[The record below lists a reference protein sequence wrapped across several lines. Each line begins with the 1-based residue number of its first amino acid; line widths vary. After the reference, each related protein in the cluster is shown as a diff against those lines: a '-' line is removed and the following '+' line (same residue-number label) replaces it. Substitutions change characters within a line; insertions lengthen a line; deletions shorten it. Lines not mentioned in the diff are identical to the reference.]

1 MRKVLMGAAGSAVAL
16 GMVFATGGPAWAAT
30 ATQVPVA
37 STGFFGGFL
46 GVDAVS
52 PSDGWAV
59 GGNGNGVV
67 QRFNGTRW
75 SVFASPDLLGG
86 GANNW
91 ADLSGVD
98 ATSTTS
104 AVAVGN
110 STATSGGAKSAV
122 ALRWNGTAW
131 SRQAVPKPA
140 GTDTEFSAVK
150 AFSASDAWAVGQTAS
165 INSTFRKTL
174 AMHYN
179 GTAWSAVPTP
189 SAGTRTNFLTAV
201 DGVTSRD
208 VWAVGYSLNLP
219 YGNRVRQ
226 STILHWDGAAWTQ
239 VPSPNNGSTFLYDVA
254 ALSATDAWAVGVG
267 TSGVAFVVR
276 WNGTSWNTVAAP
288 PLVNL
293 RGVTARSATD
303 VWVAGA
309 AADSAA
315 TPALA
320 HWNGTTW
327 SVTPVTVTGGVG
339 MPLLS
344 AITAADATTEWAV
357 GSQWDGTTGQSSSI
371 AFRVVG

>member
-1 MRKVLMGAAGSAVAL
+1 MRRAILSTAGSAVVVGVVL
-16 GMVFATGGPAWAAT
+16 ATGGPAWAAT
-30 ATQVPVA
+30 LTQLPVA

-52 PSDGWAV
+52 TSDGWAV
-59 GGNGNGVV
+59 GGNGNGMV

-75 SVFASPDLLGG
+75 SVVPSPDLLGG
-86 GANNW
+86 DPNNW

-98 ATSTTS
+98 ATSASS

-110 STATSGGAKSAV
+110 STVTSAGVKSAV

-140 GTDTEFSAVK
+140 GTDTELSAVK
-150 AFSASDAWAVGQTAS
+150 VFSGSDVWAVGQIAS
-165 INSTFRKTL
+165 SNSTFRKTL

-179 GTAWSAVPTP
+179 GTAWSAVATP
-189 SAGTRTNFLTAV
+189 SAGSRTNFLTAL
-201 DGVTSRD
+201 DGVTSKD

-226 STILHWDGAAWTQ
+226 STILHWDGTGWRQ
-239 VPSPNNGSTFLYDVA
+239 VASPNNGSTFLYDVA
-254 ALSATDAWAVGVG
+254 AVSATDAWAVGVG
-267 TSGVAFVVR
+267 ASGTAFVVR
-276 WNGTSWNTVAAP
+276 WNGTAWTTVAAP

-309 AADSAA
+309 RPDSTG

-320 HWNGTTW
+320 HWNGTSW
-327 SVTPVTVTGGVG
+327 SLTPVTVSGGVG
-339 MPLLS
+339 IPTLTG
-344 AITAADATTEWAV
+344 ITSADATTEWAV
-357 GSQWDGTTGQSSSI
+357 GAQSDGTTGQSSSI

>member
-1 MRKVLMGAAGSAVAL
+1 MRKALVSVAGPAVAL
-16 GMVFATGGPAWAAT
+16 GVVFATGGPAWAAT
-30 ATQVPVA
+30 VTQVPVA

-52 PSDGWAV
+52 PFDGWAV
-59 GGNGNGVV
+59 GGNGNGMI

-75 SVFASPDLLGG
+75 STFPSPDLQGG
-86 GANNW
+86 DPNNW

-98 ATSTTS
+98 ATSASS

-110 STATSGGAKSAV
+110 STAAGAVKSAV

-165 INSTFRKTL
+165 SNSTFRKTL

-201 DGVTSRD
+201 DGVTSTD

-226 STILHWDGAAWTQ
+226 STILHWDGTAWAQ
-239 VPSPNNGSTFLYDVA
+239 VPSPDNGSTFLYDVA

-267 TSGVAFVVR
+267 TSGAAFVVR

-309 AADSAA
+309 AADSTG

-327 SVTPVTVTGGVG
+327 SVTPVTVNGGAG
-339 MPLLS
+339 IPSLS

-357 GSQWDGTTGQSSSI
+357 GSQSDGTTGQSSSI

>member
-1 MRKVLMGAAGSAVAL
+1 MRKAFLSMAGSAVVAGVVL
-16 GMVFATGGPAWAAT
+16 ATGGPAWAAT

-52 PSDGWAV
+52 ASDGWAV
-59 GGNGNGVV
+59 GGNGNGMV

-75 SVFASPDLLGG
+75 STFPSPDLLGG
-86 GANNW
+86 GANSW

-98 ATSTTS
+98 ATSAS
-104 AVAVGN
+104 NALAVGN
-110 STATSGGAKSAV
+110 STAASGGAKSAV

-140 GTDTEFSAVK
+140 GMDTELSAVK

-165 INSTFRKTL
+165 TNSTFRKTL
-174 AMHYN
+174 ALHYN
-179 GTAWSAVPTP
+179 GSAWSAVPTP
-189 SAGTRTNFLTAV
+189 SAGSRTNFLTAV
-201 DGVTSRD
+201 DGVTSSN

-226 STILHWDGAAWTQ
+226 SMILHWNGTGWAPVA
-239 VPSPNNGSTFLYDVA
+239 SPNNGSTFLYDVA

-267 TSGVAFVVR
+267 SGGAAFVIR
-276 WNGTSWNTVAAP
+276 WNGTSWNTAAAP
-288 PLVNL
+288 PLANL

-309 AADSAA
+309 MGDSADK
-315 TPALA
+315 PALA
-320 HWNGTTW
+320 HWNGTSW
-327 SVTPVTVTGGVG
+327 SVTPVAVSGGVG
-339 MPLLS
+339 IPVLT
-344 AITAADATTEWAV
+344 AITTADATTEWVA
-357 GSQWDGTTGQSSSI
+357 GAQSDGTTGQSSSI